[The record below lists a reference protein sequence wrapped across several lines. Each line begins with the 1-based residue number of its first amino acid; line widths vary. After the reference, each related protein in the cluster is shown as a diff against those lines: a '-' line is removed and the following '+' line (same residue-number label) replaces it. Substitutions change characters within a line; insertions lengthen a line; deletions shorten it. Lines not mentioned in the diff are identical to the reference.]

1 MVENFEDFIT
11 DDCSKRVMK
20 GWDEKKD
27 LLDALPKLNKEF
39 ERCSEEYY
47 TEVQHGKRLVERRRK
62 DF

>member
-1 MVENFEDFIT
+1 MNNMVENFEDFIT

-20 GWDEKKD
+20 GWDEKKE

-47 TEVQHGKRLVERRRK
+47 TEV
-62 DF
+62 